1 LNSLFRLNHGES
13 DFLKFCIG
21 LDLWITTSAAP
32 PRKDVIEWMWIPKPG
47 RSLPVCLRREQAN
60 ANEREAIQQRYWQS
74 ADGHGPLGF
83 AVMGSQ
89 IDISNAR
96 WLASSAV
103 KFFQI

>member
-1 LNSLFRLNHGES
+1 MNTQTRTIFARLPAAGTGE
-13 DFLKFCIG
+13 
-21 LDLWITTSAAP
+21 
-32 PRKDVIEWMWIPKPG
+32 R
-47 RSLPVCLRREQAN
+47 
-60 ANEREAIQQRYWQS
+60 QRAQS
-74 ADGHGPLGF
+74 NPATMLAKALDGHSPLGF